1 MRTFCY
7 YGHSATADKS
17 QPPGETH
24 KEMTE
29 INSRHY
35 GLLLL
40 RKCGHFHAPQRDISL
55 VFLSCYSGHFVQN
68 RDSHNIKRHY
78 DKGKFKKN
86 HSLTANMR
94 ISCLQLV
101 REATLQ
107 ILRLRSYIL
116 FQMLR
121 DKTFFFSLSYSAELL
136 ALRILNFPPRV
147 SPREST
153 VSE

>member
-1 MRTFCY
+1 M
-7 YGHSATADKS
+7 
-17 QPPGETH
+17 P
-24 KEMTE
+24 
-29 INSRHY
+29 
-35 GLLLL
+35 
-40 RKCGHFHAPQRDISL
+40 PQRDISL
-55 VFLSCYSGHFVQN
+55 VFLSCYSRHFVQN

-94 ISCLQLV
+94 ISCLQPV

-107 ILRLRSYIL
+107 VLRLRSYIL

-121 DKTFFFSLSYSAELL
+121 DKTFFFSLSYPAELL

>member
-1 MRTFCY
+1 MSPCGHFAITDTPPQRTKA
-7 YGHSATADKS
+7 SL
-17 QPPGETH
+17 PGETH

-29 INSRHY
+29 INSRHR

-40 RKCGHFHAPQRDISL
+40 PKCGHFHAPQRDISL

-78 DKGKFKKN
+78 DKGKLKKN

-121 DKTFFFSLSYSAELL
+121 DKTIFFLSHTPP
-136 ALRILNFPPRV
+136 NFWLYGY
-147 SPREST
+147 
-153 VSE
+153 